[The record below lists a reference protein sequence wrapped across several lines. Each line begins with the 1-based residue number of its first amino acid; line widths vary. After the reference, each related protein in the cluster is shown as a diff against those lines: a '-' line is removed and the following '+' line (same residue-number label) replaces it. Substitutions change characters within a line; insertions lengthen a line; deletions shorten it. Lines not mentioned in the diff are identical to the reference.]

1 VNTYQP
7 TVSSHT
13 VQQRI
18 DDRRAAASVY
28 RLAKV
33 ANPSSGPGPL
43 TRWRCAVGSRLKEI
57 GENLIAPRS
66 PRLPTV

>member
-1 VNTYQP
+1 MNPYQP
-7 TVSSHT
+7 TLNNHT

-18 DDRRAAASVY
+18 EDRRAAASAY
-28 RLAKV
+28 RLATL

-43 TRWRCAVGSRLKEI
+43 TRWRCAVGNRLKEI

-66 PRLPTV
+66 PQLPTV